1 MSSTPFGAIL
11 AGGESRRFGS
21 PKALATVGGVR
32 IVDRVRGA
40 LAAVAPDLIL
50 IANDAS
56 LFVPLSLPLRPDALP
71 GLGALGGIY
80 TALLWAREAGREG
93 ALAVA
98 CDMPFLSPEL
108 LAHLL
113 AEREGADVVAPES
126 GGRRGIEPLCAYYA
140 TACIP
145 AIERA
150 IERGERQIVGFHGE
164 VRVKRIPQEAVRG
177 YGEPELLFLN
187 VNTPEEYERA
197 ERIAAGR
204 SAEARDG

>member
-1 MSSTPFGAIL
+1 MNFAPFGAIL

-32 IVDRVRGA
+32 IVDRIRGA
-40 LAAVAPDLIL
+40 LAEVAPDLIL
-50 IANDAS
+50 IANDAE
-56 LFVPLSLPLRPDALP
+56 LFAPLSLPLRPDARP

-80 TALLWAREAGREG
+80 TALLWAREAGRAG

-98 CDMPFLSPEL
+98 CDMPFLSPQL

-113 AEREGADVVAPES
+113 AERDGADVVAPES
-126 GGRRGIEPLCAYYA
+126 GGRRGIEPLCAYY
-140 TACIP
+140 TTTCIP

-150 IERGERQIVGFHGE
+150 IARDERQIVGFHGE
-164 VRVKRIPQEAVRG
+164 VRVKRIPLDEVRA

-187 VNTPEEYERA
+187 VNTPEEHERA
-197 ERIAAGR
+197 ERIAA
-204 SAEARDG
+204 ARGEEPRHG